1 MQNAIIEST
10 LIANMCLASK
20 PIMFYRNVKVHS
32 HSIVHRRSGMP
43 HCTMTKFDATIT
55 SNNEADSDN
64 HPTRDPDND
73 YGSDC
78 FHMAKTMGSK
88 QRENKIE

>member
-1 MQNAIIEST
+1 
-10 LIANMCLASK
+10 
-20 PIMFYRNVKVHS
+20 
-32 HSIVHRRSGMP
+32 MP
-43 HCTMTKFDATIT
+43 HCTMTTFDATIT
-55 SNNEADSDN
+55 RNNEDDSDY
-64 HPTRDPDND
+64 HPTRDGDND